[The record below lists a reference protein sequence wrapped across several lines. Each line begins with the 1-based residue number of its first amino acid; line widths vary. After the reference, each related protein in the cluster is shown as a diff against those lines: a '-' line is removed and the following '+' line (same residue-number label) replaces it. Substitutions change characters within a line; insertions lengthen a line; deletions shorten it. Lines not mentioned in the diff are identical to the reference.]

1 MGRWRGVAVGMLVGG
16 VAALAP
22 ALATAAAYHVYAC
35 HSPDGG
41 VAPIDGWV
49 GSTSGP
55 DVYALD
61 ECAAPGAGALR
72 AVMDG
77 VVAQPADASGADWAF
92 ATAPNLTLAAATLY
106 RHDALPGGAG
116 PAASY
121 ITFLSAPN
129 PVYDVADVFDS
140 CQASAGC
147 ASRGS
152 GGGGFDPGS
161 AVVAPAGNVAG
172 ASSLFAGVFCGGAP
186 GASCPPASGY
196 AAEVDLYAADLTLN
210 DAVAPTAANVGGPL
224 AAGVP
229 LTGSA
234 NIWFE
239 ADDHGSGVYAATM
252 TVDGKPVTTKVLD
265 DNGGECRPLGL
276 TSDGRRDF
284 LYQVPCRTSTHGDLT
299 LDTSTLTDG
308 SHALAVTVDDAAGN
322 SAGVWSGTIAT
333 RNAPV
338 GGQPEIAGVLAQG
351 QRLVANPGTWS
362 PAATAYAYQWLS
374 CPGPAAAGCQPIAG
388 AVGQQYIPVVADDYK
403 RLAVDVT
410 ASDTGGSTTVRS
422 AAVGP
427 IADLSAA
434 TTGAGSVT
442 AQSGGLTGAHPAA
455 GAGHVANG
463 SGGCAAAGARLTAS
477 FGPRAVGRVG
487 LGRGGTVRGI
497 LTCSGHPVAGAAV
510 ELSIVRP
517 GDQGPGTAVSVRTGQ
532 DGGYAYSLGPGPSRV
547 VTLSYR
553 AFADA
558 AAPAAQARAR
568 LDVVPPISL
577 SIRPRRVR
585 NGQTIVY
592 AGRVLGGYIPAGGL
606 PLDVQY
612 RDGRRWRTFDQ
623 TRARAADGRYVYRYT
638 FRRTTIPI
646 VYTFRVLIA
655 PTGVAGYPYAS
666 AVSRPRSVRVDP

>member
-1 MGRWRGVAVGMLVGG
+1 MGRWRGAAIGLLVGG
-16 VAALAP
+16 ASALAP
-22 ALATAAAYHVYAC
+22 AVATAAHYHVYAC

-61 ECAAPGAGALR
+61 ECAAPVAGALR

-77 VVAQPADASGADWAF
+77 AVAQPADTSGADWAF

-106 RHDALPGGAG
+106 RQDLLPGGSG

-152 GGGGFDPGS
+152 GAGGFDPSS
-161 AVVAPAGNVAG
+161 AVVAPAGNVGG
-172 ASSLFAGVFCGGAP
+172 ATSLFAGVFCGGTP
-186 GASCPPASGY
+186 GASCPPSSGF
-196 AAEVDLYAADLTLN
+196 AAELDLYAADLTLD

-252 TVDGKPVTTKVLD
+252 SVDGKPVTTKVLD

-276 TSDGRRDF
+276 THDGTRDF
-284 LYQVPCRTSTHGDLT
+284 LNQVPCRTSTHGDLT
-299 LDTSTLTDG
+299 LDTTTLADG
-308 SHALAVTVDDAAGN
+308 PHALAVTVDDAAGN
-322 SAGVWSGTIAT
+322 SSGVWSGTITT
-333 RNAPV
+333 RNSPV
-338 GGQPEIAGVLAQG
+338 GGQPEITGVLAQG

-362 PAATAYAYQWLS
+362 PPATAYAYQWLR
-374 CPGPAAAGCQPIAG
+374 CQGTAASCQPIAG

-403 RLAVDVT
+403 LLAVDVT

-422 AAVGP
+422 SAVGP
-427 IADLSAA
+427 IADLSAS

-442 AQSGGLTGAHPAA
+442 AQSGGLSGAHPTG

-463 SGGCAAAGARLTAS
+463 AGGCTAAAARLTAR
-477 FGPRAVGRVG
+477 FGSSATVRVG
-487 LGRGGTVRGI
+487 LGRGATLRGT
-497 LTCSGHPVAGAAV
+497 LACSGHPVVGAAV
-510 ELSIVRP
+510 DLSIERP
-517 GDQGPGTAVSVRTGQ
+517 GEQGPPVAASVRTGQ
-532 DGGYAYSLGPGPSRV
+532 DGGYTYSLGPGPSRV
-547 VTLSYR
+547 VTLSYL

-558 AAPAAQARAR
+558 TAPTATARAR
-568 LDVVPPISL
+568 LEVAAPISL

-585 NGQTIVY
+585 NGQTITY

-646 VYTFRVLIA
+646 VYTFRVRI
-655 PTGVAGYPYAS
+655 PTAGVAGYPYAS
-666 AVSRPRSVRVDP
+666 TASRPRSVRVDP